1 MTAGSPQV
9 AVVIPTTTGR
19 ETRLA
24 FALEA
29 LAGQTLD
36 RGRFEVLVVRAFD
49 RTRGS
54 LIEVPSGLSVRLLD
68 SPVAGP
74 AVQRNLGWRATDAAL
89 IAFTDDDC
97 RPAPEWLD
105 RLLEAADRSA
115 MLQGRTEPDP
125 DERPLLWGLARS
137 WEITGANGWYAT
149 CNMAYPRV
157 LLERLGGFDERFP
170 AAWGE
175 DTDLG
180 LRATELGAELRYV
193 DGALVWHA
201 VVPRPLPVALKDT
214 RRRGSTAAVVARH
227 PVHRGELY
235 GRLFAHE
242 RHAKLL
248 LAALTLL
255 LAWRRPALAAPA
267 MLPYLNATYGRGRI
281 TPRGLARLA
290 THLPSRVAV
299 DIVETVVTVH
309 AAIRHRVFLI

>member
-36 RGRFEVLVVRAFD
+36 RGRFEVLVVCAFD

-54 LIEVPSGLSVRLLD
+54 LIEVPSGLSVRL
-68 SPVAGP
+68 
-74 AVQRNLGWRATDAAL
+74 
-89 IAFTDDDC
+89 
-97 RPAPEWLD
+97 
-105 RLLEAADRSA
+105 
-115 MLQGRTEPDP
+115 
-125 DERPLLWGLARS
+125 
-137 WEITGANGWYAT
+137 
-149 CNMAYPRV
+149 
-157 LLERLGGFDERFP
+157 P

-267 MLPYLNATYGRGRI
+267 GLPYLNATYGRGRV

-309 AAIRHRVFLI
+309 